1 MAAISSTA
9 DEQRAVSALQFKKL
23 FSFKKK
29 EIDQA
34 FSHAKFHAKMPGFK
48 LLKSFSTEDFG
59 TAEGLGKILI
69 IIPAAAG
76 KAHDRNLIRRQ
87 IKSIFYEEK
96 LYQNQHVFI
105 LLVYRQAI
113 DLSFEEIKNF
123 LVENLS

>member
-59 TAEGLGKILI
+59 TAEGLG
-69 IIPAAAG
+69 PAAAG

>member
-1 MAAISSTA
+1 
-9 DEQRAVSALQFKKL
+9 LQFKKL

-48 LLKSFSTEDFG
+48 LLKSFSTDDFG
-59 TAEGLGKILI
+59 KLLI

-105 LLVYRQAI
+105 LLVYKQAI
-113 DLSFEEIKNF
+113 DLSFEEIKKF
-123 LVENLS
+123 MLESLS